1 MLNTIAEIEATL
13 KESLSEEE
21 RQSQKEQLNDAYS
34 RFVETCNS
42 AKERIMPQAS
52 DERMSYWYTMCTP
65 LRNGR
70 YVQSNGVGSG
80 LTGGADGSQ
89 NSAMWKFVTRT
100 DGSYNII
107 NRSDNSY
114 ISPTAAN
121 DTQLS
126 TSKNAPSRGWTLK
139 AADTMGYL
147 IVTSGSAQ
155 LNQTNPGLNYKIYN
169 WGSGTNTSDTGC
181 QFAIREADV
190 TDGIEDVRIWGNE
203 ETSKF
208 YHSIYD
214 TQGRLVAA
222 PKHAGLYVTKGKKII
237 IK

>member
-1 MLNTIAEIEATL
+1 
-13 KESLSEEE
+13 
-21 RQSQKEQLNDAYS
+21 
-34 RFVETCNS
+34 
-42 AKERIMPQAS
+42 
-52 DERMSYWYTMCTP
+52 MSYWYTICTP

-80 LTGGADGSQ
+80 LTGGADGTQ
-89 NSAMWKFVTRT
+89 HNAMWKFVTRN

-107 NRSDNSY
+107 NRGDNSY
-114 ISPTAAN
+114 ISPTASN

-126 TSKNAPSRGWTLK
+126 TSKNTPSKGWTLK

-181 QFAIREADV
+181 QFAIREADI
-190 TDGIEDVRIWGNE
+190 TDGIEDVSMWGSE
-203 ETSKF
+203 EASTF
-208 YHSIYD
+208 RHFLYD
-214 TQGRLVAA
+214 TQGRRVAD
-222 PKHAGLYVTKGKKII
+222 PKRAGLYVTNGKKII